1 MLLYD
6 GVCNLCNGWV
16 NFVLD
21 RDPNSR
27 YKFAALQGE
36 AGKAMMKRVGK
47 GQRLSHACA
56 CGLCLFPEP
65 VLVCT
70 CTAAGFKIISICVG
84 LRLCEQILMTSV
96 LSSWWS
102 GSCKTLRSR

>member
-1 MLLYD
+1 MTLCCTQVLLYD

-47 GQRLSHACA
+47 GASLLQKSPTKQTI
-56 CGLCLFPEP
+56 FWP
-65 VLVCT
+65 VPV
-70 CTAAGFKIISICVG
+70 S
-84 LRLCEQILMTSV
+84 
-96 LSSWWS
+96 
-102 GSCKTLRSR
+102 